1 MTSRLVRAG
10 LVLAALALVLPLA
23 AGAGIGKS
31 KRADAGQR
39 ILFATDSAGNLCVSG
54 PTPPRLRGLAR
65 SPGSPPGVVLKG
77 IDFRPATGDL
87 YAPGSDKVVWV
98 NPWTAIA
105 VAEGPGLRVHGRCPR
120 RQA

>member
-65 SPGSPPGVVLKG
+65 SPGSPP
-77 IDFRPATGDL
+77 A
-87 YAPGSDKVVWV
+87 SS
-98 NPWTAIA
+98 
-105 VAEGPGLRVHGRCPR
+105 
-120 RQA
+120 